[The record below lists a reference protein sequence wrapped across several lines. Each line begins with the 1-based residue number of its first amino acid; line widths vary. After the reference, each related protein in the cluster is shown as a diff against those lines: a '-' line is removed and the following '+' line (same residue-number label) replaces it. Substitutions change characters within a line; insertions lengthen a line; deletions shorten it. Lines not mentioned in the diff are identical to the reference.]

1 MVQLSE
7 LFAHIDFLLDNIP
20 KLTDQISEQLNAVL
34 IPILVFGVLFF
45 VIALVSIVVCLI
57 FWVKSNKEVAKLVR
71 DEDQNWVETRKP
83 AIGSSYVKSPNKD
96 SLPNSP
102 HNLNHGVT
110 VATTQNPFVT
120 PVVVNSSSTMTERN
134 KTYSQLKLE
143 NLRLENRRLHM
154 LLKDSDASYGE
165 AEFER
170 GLHSIAAM
178 PAVASCPNIQSS
190 STHTFETIV
199 EVNAAMSRED
209 SFYSTAEPVATSTP
223 YAGPLSTTV

>member
-71 DEDQNWVETRKP
+71 DEGNRSVLTGLTGSHLDQNWVETRKP

-120 PVVVNSSSTMTERN
+120 PVVVNSSSTMT
-134 KTYSQLKLE
+134 
-143 NLRLENRRLHM
+143 
-154 LLKDSDASYGE
+154 
-165 AEFER
+165 
-170 GLHSIAAM
+170 
-178 PAVASCPNIQSS
+178 
-190 STHTFETIV
+190 
-199 EVNAAMSRED
+199 VNAAMSRED